1 MARPLPLMDYD
12 SLVGDQLQGRQV
24 PLNTQGV
31 PVHGPTYVPT
41 TGGNTPMP
49 GTVIM
54 NQGSLPTDTP
64 MRSYEEVCQIIAEME
79 RGGLV
84 TTQRRTQI
92 NQLLANAGY
101 PPMSQCPHKQGPFQ
115 NETVQYLL
123 LFLLAYVVIKRL

>member
-31 PVHGPTYVPT
+31 PIHGPSYTPS

-49 GTVIM
+49 GTVVHM
-54 NQGSLPTDTP
+54 NMPTTTGQP
-64 MRSYEEVCQIIAEME
+64 KTYGEICQTIAEMQQAN
-79 RGGLV
+79 LI
-84 TTQRRTQI
+84 TPQRRTEI
-92 NQLLANAGY
+92 NQLLASVGY
-101 PPMSQCPHKQGPFQ
+101 PPMSQCPHNKGPFQ

-123 LFLLAYVVIKRL
+123 LFLLAYVVIKKL